1 MVDVA
6 SADSL
11 AERRRGDEEFRGTQK
26 IRRLFHRQSA
36 IRPQYVSEGVPGPIS
51 NAQATKLH
59 SRTDA
64 GTIILHWISAIA
76 VLTSIATGLRIASD
90 APFAPISQF
99 LSPVL
104 PQGEIWTVHFIAGLA
119 LFFSSVA
126 YPLYLRRSG
135 LKRRV
140 AVKRLLVFTLPAAK
154 RLLWGATN
162 VALHWLAFI
171 LLVVLTMSGIVL
183 YLGYGGWIVKVHT
196 ISAFAVV
203 GYILG
208 HVASHFAYGG
218 LDQIL
223 RVFRPSRLVWNRSVR
238 PRPLLSAVFAG
249 LAIMGAV
256 AATDWATRDTL
267 AIAAVSGSPIL
278 DGNLDD
284 PAWRRARPVTL
295 MTQQGVNLGGSGQS
309 QVEIRAVRD
318 AGHIYFAFR
327 WADPTRSAWREPLI
341 KKADG
346 WHVLQDRAA
355 TADVMTYYEDKFSVL
370 FSRTPAFGSGDG
382 THLGPKPL
390 AGKPASLHLRG
401 LHYTDDGSYLDVWQ
415 WKSTR
420 GGLLGRV
427 DDMHFGPPVEPSPEQ
442 IAGTKRYSAGYKA
455 DPGKAFYSYNYKT
468 GERGFDGPVAVPRLP
483 RNLAATQAAMGPFE
497 LDPEYSLAPNARW
510 WMHEDES
517 VPYSAEADAA
527 IPVGTVIPG
536 VNIAGE
542 YEGDRADIAG
552 SARWQDGY
560 WTLEAARRLETG
572 SRYDVDF
579 VAGEPLYMWVAVFDH
594 TQIRH
599 TRHARPVRVMLR

>member
-6 SADSL
+6 SVGSL
-11 AERRRGDEEFRGTQK
+11 AERRRDGEAFDQTAGLRRPPFRQP
-26 IRRLFHRQSA
+26 IRQTERL
-36 IRPQYVSEGVPGPIS
+36 PDT
-51 NAQATKLH
+51 ATKPH

-76 VLTSIATGLRIASD
+76 VLTSVATGLRIAAD
-90 APFAPISQF
+90 APAAPISQF
-99 LSPVL
+99 LSPIL
-104 PQGEIWTVHFIAGLA
+104 PQGEIWTVHFIAGLT
-119 LFFSSVA
+119 LFFSSAA

-135 LKRRV
+135 LQRRV

-154 RLLWGATN
+154 RLRWGATN

-171 LLVVLTMSGIVL
+171 LLAVLTVSGIVL

-196 ISAFAVV
+196 ISAFGVI

-208 HVASHFAYGG
+208 HVTAHFFYGG

-223 RVFRPSRLVWNRSVR
+223 RVFRPTRLVWNRSVR
-238 PRPLLSAVFAG
+238 PRPLFTALFAG
-249 LAIMGAV
+249 LAIMGAA

-267 AIAAVSGSPIL
+267 SVAAISGSPIL
-278 DGNLDD
+278 DGRLDD
-284 PAWRRARPVTL
+284 PAWRRARPVRI
-295 MTQQGVNLGGSGQS
+295 MTQQGVNLGGSGES

-318 AGHIYFAFR
+318 AGRIYFAFR
-327 WADPTRSAWREPLI
+327 WSDPTRSAWREPLI

-355 TADVMTYYEDKFSVL
+355 TSDVMTYYEDKFSVL
-370 FSRTPAFGSGDG
+370 FSSAPTFGGGDG
-382 THLGPKPL
+382 THVGPKPL
-390 AGKPASLHLRG
+390 ADKPASLHLRG

-427 DDMHFGPPVEPSPEQ
+427 DDMHFGPPLEPTPEQ
-442 IAGTKRYSAGYKA
+442 AAGKKRYSGGYTA
-455 DPGKAFYSYNYKT
+455 DPGKAFYSYNHKA
-468 GERGFDGPVAVPRLP
+468 GGQGFDGPVSVPRLP

-497 LDPEYSLAPNARW
+497 LDPEFSLSDTARW
-510 WMHEDES
+510 WMHEGETM
-517 VPYSAEADAA
+517 PYSAEADAA

-536 VNIAGE
+536 VVIAGE
-542 YEGDRADIAG
+542 YEGDRADIVG

-560 WTLEAARRLETG
+560 WTLEAARRLRTG
-572 SRYDVDF
+572 SRYDAEF
-579 VAGEPLYMWVAVFDH
+579 VPGEPLYMWVAVFDH

-599 TRHARPVRVMLR
+599 TRHARPVHVMLR